1 MGALT
6 LKSFPFELRGWDIEK
21 LESIDPTDGFGSDT
35 RAYVSKDQ
43 IVQIEPDYNIHTS
56 NTWLTD
62 KGRQFFDGIF
72 GTWSKNKNFEK
83 TDYDTPSWLS
93 IIKSIARTLYMFEHC
108 ITQQYNK
115 NYLIIVFENL
125 SIELVSLL
133 NILSEKNS
141 FIKLRRAENF
151 KVNNNLEANLQLN
164 LAYDKVKLN
173 NSNLC
178 LLISTNPRYEGYY
191 LNLNLRQRY
200 LKGNFKCLII
210 GSLID
215 LTFPISFLGA
225 NLSVLKTIV
234 EGNNLVCQEFKS
246 SKNPILIYNYEL
258 LKRNDFKNNLEMIK
272 ILKYA
277 NIVSK
282 TWNGLNTLS
291 PSLNETGTQIL
302 NKFLPLTEKDLIT
315 FSSLYF
321 LNISTNNLT
330 NFKKITDLK
339 LLNYKN
345 STTKN
350 QLFLDQTS
358 ITNSNLEFFKNIN
371 KSDKNKFRDYIYL
384 PSSMFYENEETFINT
399 EGFIKRTTKLIF
411 RKKTKNSWQILR
423 RVFKHLKSNII
434 SLNEKDNNLI
444 SYNSKK
450 INNFRNYIN
459 FQYQATQ
466 TLTNVNFYLS
476 FKNENFIFTNKFYNF
491 KQNRSKIKLTK
502 LKYWIDDFFNG
513 GKDEYSQHSL
523 ILSNCSKILRTKST
537 NFF

>member
-43 IVQIEPDYNIHTS
+43 IVQIEPDYNIHTT

-93 IIKSIARTLYMFEHC
+93 IIKSITRTLYMFEHC

-133 NILSEKNS
+133 TILSEKNS

-151 KVNNNLEANLQLN
+151 KVNNNLEANLQIN

-215 LTFPISFLGA
+215 LTFPISFLGS

-282 TWNGLNTLS
+282 IWNGLNTLS

-302 NKFLPLTEKDLIT
+302 NKFLPLTEKDLIN

-330 NFKKITDLK
+330 NLKKITDLK

-358 ITNSNLEFFKNIN
+358 INNSNFEFFKNIN
-371 KSDKNKFRDYIYL
+371 KSDKNKFKDYIYL

-411 RKKTKNSWQILR
+411 RKKTKNNWKILR
-423 RVFKHLKSNII
+423 RVFKHLKSNTV

-459 FQYQATQ
+459 FQYQATK

-476 FKNENFIFTNKFYNF
+476 FKNENFIFTNKFSNF

-502 LKYWIDDFFNG
+502 LKYWIDDFYNG
-513 GKDEYSQHSL
+513 GKDEYSQNSL

>member
-43 IVQIEPDYNIHTS
+43 IVQIEPDYNIHTT

-93 IIKSIARTLYMFEHC
+93 IIKSITRTLYMFEHC

-133 NILSEKNS
+133 TILSEKNS

-151 KVNNNLEANLQLN
+151 KVNNNLEANLQIN

-215 LTFPISFLGA
+215 LTFPISFLGS

-282 TWNGLNTLS
+282 IWNGLNTLS

-302 NKFLPLTEKDLIT
+302 NKFLPLTEKDLIN

-330 NFKKITDLK
+330 NLKKITDLK

-358 ITNSNLEFFKNIN
+358 INNSNFEFFKNIN
-371 KSDKNKFRDYIYL
+371 KSDKNKFKDYIYL

-411 RKKTKNSWQILR
+411 RKKTKNNWKILR

-459 FQYQATQ
+459 FQYQATK

-476 FKNENFIFTNKFYNF
+476 FKNENFIFTNKFSNF

-502 LKYWIDDFFNG
+502 LKYWIDDFYNG
-513 GKDEYSQHSL
+513 GKDEYSQNSL

>member
-43 IVQIEPDYNIHTS
+43 IVQIEPDYNIHTT

-72 GTWSKNKNFEK
+72 GTWNKNLEK
-83 TDYDTPSWLS
+83 TDFEKPAWLN
-93 IIKSIARTLYMFEHC
+93 IIKLITRTLYIFEHC
-108 ITQQYNK
+108 VNQQYNK

-125 SIELVSLL
+125 SIELISLL
-133 NILSEKNS
+133 NIFTETNS

-151 KVNNNLEANLQLN
+151 KLNNDLESNLQLN

-215 LTFPISFLGA
+215 LTFPVSFLGSTI
-225 NLSVLKTIV
+225 NVLKTVI
-234 EGNNLVCQEFKS
+234 EGNNLICQEFKS
-246 SKNPILIYNYEL
+246 SKNPILVYNFEL
-258 LKRNDFKNNLEMIK
+258 LKRNDCKNNNIEMLK

-282 TWNGLNTLS
+282 TWNGVNILS
-291 PSLNETGTQIL
+291 PSLNETGTQII
-302 NKFLPLTEKDLIT
+302 NKFSPLTEKDLIT

-321 LNISTNNLT
+321 LNIANNNL
-330 NFKKITDLK
+330 NSLKKITELK

-358 ITNSNLEFFKNIN
+358 ITNSNLDFFKNLYNSDN
-371 KSDKNKFRDYIYL
+371 KKLQTYIYL

-411 RKKTKNSWQILR
+411 RKKTKNSWQIIR
-423 RVFKHLKSNII
+423 RVIKHLKSNLIT
-434 SLNEKDNNLI
+434 LNEKDNNII
-444 SYNSKK
+444 SYNLKK

-466 TLTNVNFYLS
+466 TLTNINFYLS
-476 FKNENFIFTNKFYNF
+476 FKNENFIFINQITNF
-491 KQNRSKIKLTK
+491 KQNRSKIRLTK